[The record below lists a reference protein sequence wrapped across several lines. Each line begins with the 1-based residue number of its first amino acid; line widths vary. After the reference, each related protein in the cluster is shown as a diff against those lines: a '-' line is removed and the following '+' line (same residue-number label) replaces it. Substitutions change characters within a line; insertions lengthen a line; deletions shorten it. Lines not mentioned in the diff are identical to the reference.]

1 METLRPASQ
10 RISRRLKL
18 EVFPEWCRSYFR
30 NAVWGE
36 QRLLYWSFKETV
48 KKSIIVGLKI
58 ELETNVHEVFNPRL
72 LAPKI
77 GRLMGSMG

>member
-1 METLRPASQ
+1 MVPVILQERGLGRAQS
-10 RISRRLKL
+10 
-18 EVFPEWCRSYFR
+18 V
-30 NAVWGE
+30 
-36 QRLLYWSFKETV
+36 LYWSFKETV
-48 KKSIIVGLKI
+48 EKSIIVGLKI